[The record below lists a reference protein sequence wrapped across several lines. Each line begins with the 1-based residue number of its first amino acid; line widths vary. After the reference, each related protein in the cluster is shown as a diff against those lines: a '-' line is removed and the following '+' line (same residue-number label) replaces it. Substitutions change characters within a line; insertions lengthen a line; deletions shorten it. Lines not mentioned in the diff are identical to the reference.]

1 MNIYELKISYQSYA
15 NTCSELP
22 IDTMGVVLGSLLLTL
37 NTFSVAILVSLQSL
51 SVLFGFGNRLS
62 LAIAQLT
69 FTCSDLAIE
78 TLVQS

>member
-1 MNIYELKISYQSYA
+1 MNICELKISYQSYA
-15 NTCSELP
+15 NTCSELL
-22 IDTMGVVLGSLLLTL
+22 IDTMGVVLVSLLLTL

-62 LAIAQLT
+62 LAIVQLT